1 MNTTS
6 QTPVSGGEI
15 NPVTMDKLRDD
26 LRVLAGDMEQLLK
39 ATASQT
45 GEHIAKVRAKAEES
59 LGAAKVRIAE
69 AQELALVRTRAAG
82 RATNEYVRENPW
94 RVMAIAAVAGLVVG
108 LALARPSDASESE
121 S

>member
-6 QTPVSGGEI
+6 QTPVSGGES

-45 GEHIAKVRAKAEES
+45 GEHIAKVRAKADES
-59 LGAAKVRIAE
+59 LAAAKVRIAE
-69 AQELALVRTRAAG
+69 AQESALVRTRAAG

-94 RVMAIAAVAGLVVG
+94 QVMAIAAAAGLMLG
-108 LALARPSDASESE
+108 LALARPSDSYKSEP
-121 S
+121 

>member
-1 MNTTS
+1 MDTTS
-6 QTPVSGGEI
+6 QTPVSGDEI
-15 NPVTMDKLRDD
+15 NPVTMDKLRED

-69 AQELALVRTRAAG
+69 AKQLAVVRTQAAG
-82 RATNEYVRENPW
+82 RATDEYVRENPW
-94 RVMAIAAVAGLVVG
+94 RIMAIAAVAGLVLG
-108 LALARPSDASESE
+108 LALARPSDASASE

>member
-6 QTPVSGGEI
+6 QTPLSGGEI

-45 GEHIAKVRAKAEES
+45 GEQIAKVRAKAEES

-94 RVMAIAAVAGLVVG
+94 RIMAIAAVAGLVLG
-108 LALARPSDASESE
+108 LALARPSDAPESE

>member
-1 MNTTS
+1 MNMRI
-6 QTPVSGGEI
+6 QTPVSSRES
-15 NPVTMDKLRDD
+15 NPVTMDKLRED

-45 GEHIAKVRAKAEES
+45 GEQIAKVRAKAEES

-69 AQELALVRTRAAG
+69 VQESALVRTRAAG

-94 RVMAIAAVAGLVVG
+94 QVMAIAAAAGVVLG
-108 LALARPSDASESE
+108 LALGRASDSES
-121 S
+121 